1 MKGFLTALL
10 FIPLMGWSA
19 VGSITQQEHQ
29 PPAVTRADKT
39 LEGVK
44 GFGVEMSDKL
54 LTAQGTAEITFVD
67 DTVVQM
73 TESAKLIIDE
83 FVYDPNNSDAGKL
96 ALKVASGTAR
106 YASGQIAK
114 KNPQKVKIK
123 TPSATVSVRG
133 TDFTATVDEIG
144 ATTVILLPS
153 CPYGWLDL
161 EKDCVTG
168 AIEVE
173 SQGGTVFMDKPF
185 EATRVPNLEAKPTP
199 PVIVDLTE
207 DMISQIIIVGPPKE
221 VKEEEAAA
229 KKSNNI
235 LDQNELDKEQLANE
249 LDAQGAEGF
258 DYSERLARN
267 LLDRDF
273 LLNILDI
280 LDLQLQAQ
288 QARILSANE
297 RNAILPDYI
306 PDQGVDAY
314 VDSINVELCIDTTG
328 SDIACVKVPTNQETT
343 IRQIQGP
350 VDITNRVNSEG
361 TTTITTKQ

>member
-10 FIPLMGWSA
+10 LIPLLGWSA

-44 GFGVEMSDKL
+44 GFGVEMQDKL

-67 DTVVQM
+67 DTIVQM
-73 TESAKLIIDE
+73 TESAKLVIDE
-83 FVYDPNNSDAGKL
+83 FVYDPKNSDAGKL
-96 ALKVASGTAR
+96 SLKVAAGTAR

-114 KNPQKVKIK
+114 NNPQKVKIK

-153 CPYGWLDL
+153 CPPGWLDV
-161 EKDCVTG
+161 ERDCVTG

-185 EATRVPNLEAKPTP
+185 EATRVPNLEAKPLN
-199 PVIVDLTE
+199 PVIVDLSE
-207 DMISQIIIVGPPKE
+207 DMIRQIIIVGPPKE
-221 VKEEEAAA
+221 VKEEEQRMAR
-229 KKSNNI
+229 SNNI
-235 LDQNELDKEQLANE
+235 LDQNELDKDELKNE
-249 LDAQGAEGF
+249 LDKQAEEENN
-258 DYSERLARN
+258 YSERLAAN

-273 LLNILDI
+273 LLNILDV
-280 LDLQLQAQ
+280 LALQLEKA
-288 QARILSANE
+288 QARVLSANE
-297 RNAILPDYI
+297 KNAILPDYI
-306 PDQGVDAY
+306 PGQGVEAY
-314 VDSINVELCIDTTG
+314 VDSINVELCMDTTG
-328 SDIACVKVPTNQETT
+328 SDISCVKVPTNQEAT
-343 IRQIQGP
+343 IRQIQGAI
-350 VDITNRVNSEG
+350 DITNRVNSEG
-361 TTTITTKQ
+361 TTTITTRQ